1 MGLSVLEFPAV
12 SWTKSASRK
21 KVLAAPDLSPF
32 SRFFSL
38 GPEEGMGPLWP
49 LPLSEEFIAL
59 LNVRLYR
66 IHIQRKIQEIARKRV

>member
-21 KVLAAPDLSPF
+21 KALAAPDLSPF